1 MQKVSIVTD
10 GSCDLPI
17 DLIEKYSIQV
27 APFQVIFDTT
37 AYQLYGDSG
46 TITKEDFYRRLETE
60 EILPTTAIPSPKSF
74 HNAFEKALSIGKS
87 VIAIFLSKEMSGT
100 IQSAMRVVPM
110 FENADITVVD
120 STVTASCLGLLV
132 LQAAE
137 MAQQGATKKDILKE
151 LDRLIPETR
160 LVLIMDT
167 MNYLYR
173 GGRIGKAKH
182 FFGKALHIKPI
193 LHFIDGVVTPGGTIF
208 GRVEVIKRMKFLAPY
223 VVKNAITN
231 NIFIWHTRDFD
242 IANEILSLMEEVNV
256 SGKEIRIQEAG
267 PVIGVH
273 TGPKSLGFTYIG
285 NYNKNWLLKMKE

>member
-10 GSCDLPI
+10 GSCDLPN
-17 DLIEKYSIQV
+17 DLIEKYNIQI

-60 EILPTTAIPSPKSF
+60 KIMPTTAVPTPKSF
-74 HNAFEKALSIGKS
+74 HDAFEKALKIGES

-100 IQSAMRVVPM
+100 IQSAMRVVAM
-110 FENADITVVD
+110 FEKVDITVVD
-120 STVTASCLGLLV
+120 SKVTASCLGLLV

-160 LVLIMDT
+160 LVLVMDT

-193 LHFIDGVVTPGGTIF
+193 LHFIDGVVTPGGTIL
-208 GRVEVIKRMKFLAPY
+208 GRDEVIKRMKFLAPY
-223 VVKNAITN
+223 IVRNAITKR
-231 NIFIWHTRDFD
+231 IFIWHTRDF
-242 IANEILSLMEEVNV
+242 ATAKELLSLMEEVND
-256 SGKEIRIQEAG
+256 SGKEIKIQEAG